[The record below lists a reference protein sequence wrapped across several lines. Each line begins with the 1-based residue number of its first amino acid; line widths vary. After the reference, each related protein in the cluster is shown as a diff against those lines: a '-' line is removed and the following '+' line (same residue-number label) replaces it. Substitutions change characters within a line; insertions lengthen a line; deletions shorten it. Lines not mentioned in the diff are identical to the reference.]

1 MDTPIAAVLWTEQA
15 RRDLS
20 SVLRLMGHVERCCQ
34 ELGAEDAAEKVAE
47 AIDMLLRDGAARRMA
62 A

>member
-20 SVLRLMGHVERCCQ
+20 SVLRLLGHAERCCQ
-34 ELGAEDAAEKVAE
+34 DMGSEEAAALVAE
-47 AIDMLLRDGAARRMA
+47 AITLLARDGAARKMA

>member
-20 SVLRLMGHVERCCQ
+20 SVLRLLGHAERCCI
-34 ELGAEDAAEKVAE
+34 EMGSEDAAALVAQ
-47 AIDMLLRDGAARRMA
+47 AINALVRDAAARRMA

>member
-47 AIDMLLRDGAARRMA
+47 AIEMLLRDGAARRMA

>member
-1 MDTPIAAVLWTEQA
+1 
-15 RRDLS
+15 
-20 SVLRLMGHVERCCQ
+20 MGHVERCCQ

>member
-15 RRDLS
+15 RRDLAA
-20 SVLRLMGHVERCCQ
+20 VMRLMSHVERCCQ
-34 ELGAEDAAEKVAE
+34 DLGSDDAAALVAE
-47 AIDMLLRDGAARRMA
+47 ALAVLARDGAARRMA

>member
-15 RRDLS
+15 CRDLS
-20 SVLRLMGHVERCCQ
+20 SVLRLLGHAERCCQ
-34 ELGAEDAAEKVAE
+34 DLGSDEAASLVADA
-47 AIDMLLRDGAARRMA
+47 MTLLARNAAARKMA

>member
-34 ELGAEDAAEKVAE
+34 ELGAEDAAGLVAE
-47 AIDMLLRDGAARRMA
+47 AIDALVRDGAARRMA

>member
-15 RRDLS
+15 RRDLTC
-20 SVLRLMGHVERCCQ
+20 VLRLLSHAERCCE
-34 ELGAEDAAEKVAE
+34 ELGSDNAAALVAQ
-47 AIDMLLRDGAARRMA
+47 AINALVRDGAARKMA

>member
-20 SVLRLMGHVERCCQ
+20 SVLRLLGHAERCCQ
-34 ELGAEDAAEKVAE
+34 DLGSEEAAALVAQ
-47 AIDMLLRDGAARRMA
+47 AMALLARDGAARKMA

>member
-20 SVLRLMGHVERCCQ
+20 SVLRLLGHAERCC
-34 ELGAEDAAEKVAE
+34 
-47 AIDMLLRDGAARRMA
+47 
-62 A
+62 